1 LELLS
6 NGLGIARGDSMTKD
20 YWEGYVPEPTVK
32 QSLTVEN
39 PRFDGS
45 DYVRARDDVRLKG
58 QLLRVW
64 ELMSDGKWRTLGEIA
79 RSTGDPES
87 SISAQLRHLRK
98 ERFGAHTIEKE
109 YKDFGLFVYR
119 LIKNDRA

>member
-1 LELLS
+1 
-6 NGLGIARGDSMTKD
+6 MTFD
-20 YWEGYVPEPTVK
+20 
-32 QSLTVEN
+32 N

-64 ELMSDGKWRTLGEIA
+64 DCMSDGKWRTLGEIA

-87 SISAQLRHLRK
+87 SVSAQLRHLRK

-109 YKDFGLFVYR
+109 YKDFGLYAYR
-119 LIKNDRA
+119 LIKNDRT

>member
-1 LELLS
+1 
-6 NGLGIARGDSMTKD
+6 MTPQQF
-20 YWEGYVPEPTVK
+20 E
-32 QSLTVEN
+32 S
-39 PRFDGS
+39 PRFNGS

-64 ELMSDGKWRTLGEIA
+64 DCMCDGKWRTLGEIS
-79 RSTGDPES
+79 RFTGDPES

-109 YKDFGLFVYR
+109 YKDFGLYVYR
-119 LIKNDRA
+119 LIINRESL

>member
-1 LELLS
+1 
-6 NGLGIARGDSMTKD
+6 MTFK
-20 YWEGYVPEPTVK
+20 
-32 QSLTVEN
+32 S

-64 ELMSDGKWRTLGEIA
+64 DCMSDGKWRTLGEIA
-79 RSTGDPES
+79 RLTGDPES
-87 SISAQLRHLRK
+87 SVSAQLRHLRK

-109 YKDFGLFVYR
+109 YREFGLYEYR
-119 LIKNDRA
+119 LIVNKESV

>member
-1 LELLS
+1 
-6 NGLGIARGDSMTKD
+6 MTFD
-20 YWEGYVPEPTVK
+20 
-32 QSLTVEN
+32 N

-45 DYVRARDDVRLKG
+45 DYVRERDDVRLKG

-79 RSTGDPES
+79 RATGDPES
-87 SISAQLRHLRK
+87 SVSAQLRHLRK

-109 YKDFGLFVYR
+109 YKDFGLYAYR

>member
-1 LELLS
+1 
-6 NGLGIARGDSMTKD
+6 MTFD
-20 YWEGYVPEPTVK
+20 
-32 QSLTVEN
+32 N

-64 ELMSDGKWRTLGEIA
+64 NCMSDGKWKTLGEIA
-79 RSTGDPES
+79 RFTGDPES
-87 SISAQLRHLRK
+87 SVSAQLRHLRK

-109 YKDFGLFVYR
+109 YRDFGLYVYK
-119 LIKNDRA
+119 LIINKETL

>member
-1 LELLS
+1 MGRLVRCYPIMPTMHSRLQSRTQLS
-6 NGLGIARGDSMTKD
+6 SKGESMTF
-20 YWEGYVPEPTVK
+20 E
-32 QSLTVEN
+32 S

-64 ELMSDGKWRTLGEIA
+64 DCMSDGKWRTLGEIA
-79 RSTGDPES
+79 RLTGDPES
-87 SISAQLRHLRK
+87 SVSAQLRHLRK
-98 ERFGAHTIEKE
+98 ERFGAHTVEKE
-109 YKDFGLFVYR
+109 YKDFGLFEYR

>member
-1 LELLS
+1 MTF
-6 NGLGIARGDSMTKD
+6 DS
-20 YWEGYVPEPTVK
+20 
-32 QSLTVEN
+32 

-79 RSTGDPES
+79 KSTGDPES

-109 YKDFGLFVYR
+109 FVENGIYR
-119 LIKNDRA
+119 YRFVQKEPA